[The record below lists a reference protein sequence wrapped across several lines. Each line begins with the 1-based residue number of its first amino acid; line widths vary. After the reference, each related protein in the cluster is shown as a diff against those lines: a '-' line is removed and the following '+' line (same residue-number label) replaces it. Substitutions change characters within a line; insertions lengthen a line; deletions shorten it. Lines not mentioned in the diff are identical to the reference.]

1 MTYTLPDVNFQP
13 LMPILF
19 VLLGAIVST
28 IGAFNTKRIYVTWFN
43 IAMLVCSGLAMTSLF
58 GFGLWNKDL
67 SGFNGGVRADNVA
80 LMIGGVIIIGSIM
93 SLLVSLDT
101 AWRAR
106 VSFPEF
112 DAMLMYAIVGCLL
125 IAFSG
130 DLIVMLIGLEIMSL
144 AGYVLATLQ
153 DSRRSEES
161 GLKYFLLGSAGS
173 AILIYGIA
181 FLYGATGSFNYAG
194 IANRVAE
201 VLNPAAVTEAANAA
215 STVAL
220 APNNMGILVAGAL
233 LILSG
238 FAFKV
243 ALAPFH
249 QWTPDVYYGAPTSI
263 SLFLSTVIKVAAFAG
278 MLRIFNGALVD
289 APAWHSVLQWLIA
302 ITLIIGNMAA
312 YFQTNFKRLMAYSAI
327 AHTGFLA
334 MCLLAQPNVG
344 GPALVYYLL
353 TYTLMSGA
361 VFAIIAALQRN
372 ERGLDIGDMRG
383 LFYRHP
389 AYAVALAVCLASL
402 AGLPPFAGFFGKYLA
417 FQAAFQNGY
426 QWLTVLAA
434 ITSVISLVYY
444 LRPAMLMFMPDRT
457 PAREYQ
463 HGQRPPTNTTV
474 LLGVL
479 GVILL
484 GLIPSLWYNFAANP
498 GIWRLLAGLGQ

>member
-1 MTYTLPDVNFQP
+1 MTYTLPDVNFLP

-28 IGAFNTKRIYVTWFN
+28 VGGFNTSRRNVTWFN
-43 IAMLVCSGLAMTSLF
+43 IAMLVLAGLSMTSLL
-58 GFGLWNKDL
+58 GFGLWNRDL
-67 SGFNGGVRADNVA
+67 SAFNGGVRADNVA
-80 LMIGGVIIIGSIM
+80 LMIGGVIVLGSIM

-112 DAMLMYAIVGCLL
+112 DAMLMYAITGCLL

-194 IANRVAE
+194 IAGRVAE
-201 VLNPAAVTEAANAA
+201 VLNPATVNAA
-215 STVAL
+215 ADAATTVAL

-233 LILSG
+233 LILAG
-238 FAFKV
+238 FSFKV

-249 QWTPDVYYGAPTSI
+249 QWTPDVYSGAPTSI
-263 SLFLSTVIKVAAFAG
+263 SLFLSTVVKVAAFAG
-278 MLRIFNGALVD
+278 MLRVFSGALVD

-302 ITLIIGNMAA
+302 ATLIIGNMAA

-334 MCLLAQPNVG
+334 MCLLAQPSAG

-353 TYTLMSGA
+353 TYTLMSGVA
-361 VFAIIAALQRN
+361 FAIIAALQRN
-372 ERGLDIGDMRG
+372 ESGLSIGDMRG

-389 AYAVALAVCLASL
+389 AYAVALAICLASL

-457 PAREYQ
+457 PAREYA
-463 HGQRPPTNTTV
+463 HGQRPPTNATV

-498 GIWRLLAGLGQ
+498 GIWRLLAGIGQ